1 MLDMLLRG
9 DFNITSAAA
18 YLISSLF
25 IIFLVLPIHEAAHAF
40 TAVKLGDM
48 TPKYSG
54 RLSLNPFA
62 HIDYLGSILIILF
75 GFGWAKPVPV
85 NSRNFKN
92 PKGGMALTALA
103 GPVSNLLVG
112 FVFSFLYNLF
122 YWAVFH
128 SQITINSTVMY
139 FIFYLLIYIVQIN
152 IYLAVFNLIPVP
164 PLDGSR
170 LLTAILPDRVYYSI
184 MRYERLLMIFVLV
197 LCYTGILS
205 GPLSRFTSSIM
216 VWFIKITSLP
226 FGGAASSFLV

>member
-1 MLDMLLRG
+1 MLNMLLKG
-9 DFNITSAAA
+9 EFNVISIAA

-25 IIFLVLPIHEAAHAF
+25 IIFLILPVHEWAHAF

-62 HIDYLGSILIILF
+62 HIDYVGALLIILF

-103 GPVSNLLVG
+103 GPLANLLTA
-112 FVFSFLYNLF
+112 FVFSFLLN
-122 YWAVFH
+122 
-128 SQITINSTVMY
+128 
-139 FIFYLLIYIVQIN
+139 LIYWWSTRSLIASSNLISLLFNTVLFIVQIN

-170 LLTAILPDRVYYSI
+170 ILTAILPDRIYYGI
-184 MRYERLLMIFVLV
+184 MRYERILMIVVLV
-197 LCYTGILS
+197 LCYTGIFS
-205 GPLSRFTSSIM
+205 GPLASLASSITTS
-216 VWFIKITSLP
+216 FIKITSFP
-226 FGGAASSFLV
+226 FNAASAIAL